1 MNGFA
6 EEDAIKCEVGVLRQ
20 LVENSGVGSRDKAG
34 STAGLKEGGFSGGGD
49 NGSGDARS
57 ICTIVLHELDRVDK
71 EDEIARQEQ
80 QEPRPDNEEE
90 EEEEERRRRVK
101 LGRPRIPETMG
112 LWMIHLP
119 MEDDEEPRR
128 RSSPRSYSVINQ
140 LFQRLT
146 TLDLA
151 RIHSRAI

>member
-1 MNGFA
+1 
-6 EEDAIKCEVGVLRQ
+6 
-20 LVENSGVGSRDKAG
+20 
-34 STAGLKEGGFSGGGD
+34 
-49 NGSGDARS
+49 
-57 ICTIVLHELDRVDK
+57 VDK

-119 MEDDEEPRR
+119 MEDDEELRR

-146 TLDLA
+146 TLSTWLESIVELSSTLQAQHTTPESTTRSNPWLPNSRISSKLDLNH
-151 RIHSRAI
+151 RP